1 MANLITPMPMI
12 RARFFDDNG
21 RPLSGG
27 KIYTYEPNTTTP
39 KTTYKD
45 LAATTPNTNP
55 ILLDVAGEADIY
67 FDGLYRVVVQSWRGE
82 QLYDKDNI
90 GALAQIKASFVVD
103 SSGKTQQQINDA
115 QKLKNL
121 ERVSV
126 KDYGAIGDGTLH
138 TLQEWIDSKKYSSL
152 AAIQIDYEFATS
164 LTNSIDY
171 VAVAQALK
179 FANSKVRTGLAS
191 SIKNSGACVLIP
203 AGEYNMQGITQAF
216 PVMCNIKNDGAG
228 FVIPSDYAGTVFNV
242 GSFTSAENLAKAD
255 IELPDVYKPVSTN
268 TLAAGSCGVR
278 VGNLNASRLVLGR
291 ISYFESGVW
300 LGGIGEGTVYNDIYL
315 GQINYCKKL
324 INIVPGSGGWC
335 NANRIYGGNLQQ
347 SAGFAGGVRSPGWSF
362 LFVDGRSPATAVV
375 GNNFFGTSFEGN
387 AADYA
392 FDFYGA
398 YGNNFIGCYHET
410 GAPFN
415 PVTVSGDTL
424 THAGHT
430 LVVGDQIAFIASTLP
445 TGMLDVTKY
454 YVVSVSGD
462 TFKVSKNRA
471 GAAETFGSSGSDVR
485 YILSAR
491 FRFNMPAGGALCN
504 DNKLINV
511 FTPPSIFLDIIQT
524 GQAQSNGIESPS
536 AKIVETYNLNNAPLY
551 RSRNKATGS
560 NRPIYATY
568 KSNINITENPDLW
581 SAALTSEGMAFRE
594 NGADLGYLSNQAG
607 ILKYKRPSDARV
619 YDIASCTRSPS
630 LLNVN
635 ALSVP
640 ANGRAIATFTLT
652 GAAVGELV
660 TVTPYSAL
668 ADGIAIAWC
677 SVSATDTVQVCF
689 HNWTGTAISL
699 NAYLHVM
706 SVRNYY

>member
-1 MANLITPMPMI
+1 MSYNDIVQAIADAQTDAQTLEDVVNGEPNKQAKSRLGSLIYTLATINHRVDIATNQANQKLTELQDAINTAAAAGAGANGWTDQLIALP
-12 RARFFDDNG
+12 NG
-21 RPLSGG
+21 R
-27 KIYTYEPNTTTP
+27 TQ
-39 KTTYKD
+39 
-45 LAATTPNTNP
+45 
-55 ILLDVAGEADIY
+55 
-67 FDGLYRVVVQSWRGE
+67 R
-82 QLYDKDNI
+82 DKN
-90 GALAQIKASFVVD
+90 S
-103 SSGKTQQQINDA
+103 
-115 QKLKNL
+115 
-121 ERVSV
+121 ERISI

-138 TLQEWIDSKKYSSL
+138 TLQEWVSSGKFSNL
-152 AAIQIDYEFATS
+152 TAIQMVYEFATS

-171 VAVAQALK
+171 VAAAQALK
-179 FANSKVRTGLAS
+179 FANSKVRTGLVS
-191 SIKNSGACVLIP
+191 TTKNSGACVLLP

-216 PVMCNIKNDGAG
+216 PVMCNIKNDGAS
-228 FVIPSDYAGTVFNV
+228 FLIPLDYAGMVFNV

-255 IELPDVYKPVSTN
+255 IELPDVYKTVSSNPLLT
-268 TLAAGSCGVR
+268 GSCGVR
-278 VGNLNASRLVLGR
+278 VGNLNASRLVVGR
-291 ISYFESGVW
+291 ISYFEDGLW

-315 GQINYCKKL
+315 SQINYCKRL
-324 INIVPGSGGWC
+324 INITPSAGGWC
-335 NANRIYGGNLQQ
+335 NANRIYGGNLHQ
-347 SAGFAGGVRSPGWSF
+347 STGFAGGIRSPGWSF
-362 LFVDGRSPATAVV
+362 LFVDGRAPATAVV

-424 THAGHT
+424 THTGHT

-445 TGMLDVTKY
+445 TGMFDNSKY
-454 YVVSVSGD
+454 YVVSVSGN
-462 TFKVSKNRA
+462 TFKVSKSRA
-471 GAAETFGSSGSDVR
+471 GAAEAFSSSGSNVR

-491 FRFNMPAGGALCN
+491 FRFNQPAGGALCQ

-511 FTPPSIFLDIIQT
+511 FAPPSIFLDITQT
-524 GQAQSNGIESPS
+524 GQAQNNGVESPS

-551 RSRNKATGS
+551 RSRNTASGL

-568 KSNINITENPDLW
+568 KSDIKITENPDLW

-594 NGADLGYLSNQAG
+594 NGTDLGYLSNLAG
-607 ILKYKRPSDARV
+607 ILKYKRPSDARA

-630 LLNVN
+630 LLDVN
-635 ALSVP
+635 TLSVP

-668 ADGIAIAWC
+668 VDGIAIAWC
-677 SVSATDTVQVCF
+677 RVSANNTVQVCF
-689 HNWTGTAISL
+689 YNWTDATISL
-699 NAYLHVM
+699 SAQLHVM
-706 SVRNYY
+706 ATRNIY